1 LEDAV
6 RGHPKDGGNGGGV
19 KGGAAAGPTNIEA
32 TPLTCYNECMDK
44 TIRKYG
50 DFDEMKA
57 DEYRYWQNR
66 PVHERVA
73 AVWEL
78 TEEGYKLKGF
88 KPDAFR
94 LRRTLVHFER
104 APR

>member
-1 LEDAV
+1 MEKA
-6 RGHPKDGGNGGGV
+6 
-19 KGGAAAGPTNIEA
+19 
-32 TPLTCYNECMDK
+32 
-44 TIRKYG
+44 IRKYK

-57 DEYRYWQNR
+57 DEYRYWQSR

-73 AVWEL
+73 AVSEL

-88 KPDAFR
+88 KRDAFR
-94 LRRTLVHFER
+94 LHRTLVHFER

>member
-1 LEDAV
+1 
-6 RGHPKDGGNGGGV
+6 
-19 KGGAAAGPTNIEA
+19 
-32 TPLTCYNECMDK
+32 
-44 TIRKYG
+44 
-50 DFDEMKA
+50 MKA
-57 DEYRYWQNR
+57 DEYRYWQSR

-73 AVWEL
+73 AVSEL

-94 LRRTLVHFER
+94 LHRALVHFER